1 MEIEIKIPSVG
12 ESITEVTLAQWVKKD
27 GDMVQQDEVICEIES
42 DKASFEL
49 NAEQPGVLKTFV
61 KEGDTVA
68 VGTKIASIDT
78 SASAAISETKPKTSV
93 PEAVQAVS
101 SKAGVAEDKV
111 KTQST
116 EPIRDAYAKGT
127 TSPAAKETLA
137 EQNI

>member
-27 GDMVQQDEVICEIES
+27 GDMVQQDEVICENES

-49 NAEQPGVLKTFV
+49 NAEQPGILKTFV

-78 SASAAISETKPKTSV
+78 SANAAISETKPKTGV
-93 PEAVQAVS
+93 PEAVQADS
-101 SKAGVAEDKV
+101 SKAAAVEEKV
-111 KTQST
+111 KTKSP
-116 EPIRDAYAKGT
+116 EPIRTASA
-127 TSPAAKETLA
+127 
-137 EQNI
+137 